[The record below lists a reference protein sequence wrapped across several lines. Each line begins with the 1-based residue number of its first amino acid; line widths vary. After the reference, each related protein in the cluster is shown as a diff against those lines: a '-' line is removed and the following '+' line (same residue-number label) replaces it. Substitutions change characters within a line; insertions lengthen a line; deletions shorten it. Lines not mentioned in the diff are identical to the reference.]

1 MQDEDIHISSGF
13 DALKYGTFKNSSISA
28 RVESFRAEVC
38 FGAGSLSPDMEWKIE
53 VNHSL

>member
-38 FGAGSLSPDMEWKIE
+38 FGAGSLSPDINGVED
-53 VNHSL
+53 